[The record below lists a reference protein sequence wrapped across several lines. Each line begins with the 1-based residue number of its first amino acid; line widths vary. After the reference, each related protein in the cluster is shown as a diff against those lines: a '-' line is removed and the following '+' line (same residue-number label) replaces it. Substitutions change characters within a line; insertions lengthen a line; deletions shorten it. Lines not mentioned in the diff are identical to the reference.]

1 MVKLTLDDTL
11 HLLISLVW
19 VLVVFGAV
27 ATLAGFLTWVER
39 KMSAIM
45 QDRIGPNRANIRLF
59 RNWRLFGLFHIMA
72 DPVKLFLKE
81 DFIPA
86 GANRVLHTLAPII
99 SLVVPFSVFAVI
111 PFAGPLR
118 IQWKDFPIASIPLL
132 GQISRL
138 VKLFPK
144 GDVLHLSDFVVT
156 FQVAD
161 LNVGIL
167 FIFAI
172 SSLAIYGTMLG
183 GWSSNNKFSFLGSM
197 RAASQMI
204 SYEVGLGLAVIGIV
218 MMYGAVSLSAIVT
231 RQGDLWLGL
240 IPKWGVITQPLGF
253 LLFLACGMAE
263 IKRAPFD
270 LPEGE
275 SEIIAGFF
283 TEYSSAKMLMFMFG
297 EFIEWIVLGT
307 VVATLFFGGWQV
319 PYLSSQGIAVPLLKL
334 ELLWNGIGY
343 VQQHP
348 LALQLIHLG
357 VAALQ
362 AGAFTVK
369 VLFFVWLIGLI
380 RWTLPRFRYDQVM
393 KMGWKMVLPLA
404 LVNIMGT
411 SVYLLV
417 EQNLKPILQ
426 KALGY

>member
-1 MVKLTLDDTL
+1 MRLTLDDTL
-11 HLLISLVW
+11 HLLLSLVW

-27 ATLAGFLTWVER
+27 LTLAGFLTWVER

-45 QDRIGPNRANIRLF
+45 QDRIGPNRANIRLG

-72 DPVKLFLKE
+72 DPVKLFFKE

-86 GANRVLHTLAPII
+86 GANRVLHTLAPMI
-99 SLVVPFSVFAVI
+99 SLAVPLSLFAVI
-111 PFAGPLR
+111 PFAGPLH
-118 IQWKDFPIASIPLL
+118 IHWKDIPAAQIPLI
-132 GQISRL
+132 GGF
-138 VKLFPK
+138 FP
-144 GDVLHLSDFVVT
+144 GDTLHLSDFLIT
-156 FQVAD
+156 FQIAD

-167 FIFAI
+167 FIFAV
-172 SSLAIYGTMLG
+172 SSLAIYGTMLA
-183 GWSSNNKFSFLGSM
+183 GWASNNKFSFLGSM

-204 SYEVGLGLAVIGIV
+204 SYEVGLGLAVVGVV
-218 MMYGAVSLSAIVT
+218 MIYGAVSLSTIVE
-231 RQGDLWLGL
+231 RQGELWLGV
-240 IPKWGVITQPLGF
+240 IPKWGVVAQPLGF

-283 TEYSSAKMLMFMFG
+283 TEYSSAKMTMFMFG
-297 EFIEWIVLGT
+297 EFVEWIVLGT

-319 PYLSSQGIAVPLLKL
+319 PYLSSEGISIPLLKINLLFAQL
-334 ELLWNGIGY
+334 EP

-348 LALQLIHLG
+348 LALQLIQIG
-357 VAALQ
+357 VVKLQ
-362 AGAFTVK
+362 ALAFVVK

-380 RWTLPRFRYDQVM
+380 RWTLPRFRYDQIM

-404 LVNIMGT
+404 LVNIFGT
-411 SVYLLV
+411 GVFMLL

>member
-1 MVKLTLDDTL
+1 MRLTLDDTL
-11 HLLISLVW
+11 HLLLGLAW
-19 VLVVFGAV
+19 VAVVFGAV
-27 ATLAGFLTWVER
+27 LTLAGFLTWVER

-59 RNWRLFGLFHIMA
+59 RNWRMFGLFHIMA
-72 DPVKLFLKE
+72 DPVKLFFKE

-86 GANRVLHTLAPII
+86 GANRVLHTLAPMI
-99 SLVVPFSVFAVI
+99 SLVVPLSLFAVI
-111 PFAGPLR
+111 PFAGPLHVH
-118 IQWKDFPIASIPLL
+118 WKDIAAAQIPYVGGFFP
-132 GQISRL
+132 
-138 VKLFPK
+138 
-144 GDVLHLSDFVVT
+144 GDTLHLSDFLVT
-156 FQVAD
+156 FQIAD

-172 SSLAIYGTMLG
+172 SSLAIYGTMLA
-183 GWSSNNKFSFLGSM
+183 GWASNNKFSFLGSM

-204 SYEVGLGLAVIGIV
+204 SYEVGLGLAVVGII
-218 MMYGAVSLSAIVT
+218 MIYGAVSLSTIVT
-231 RQGDLWLGL
+231 RQGELWLGI

-283 TEYSSAKMLMFMFG
+283 TEYSSAKMTMFMFG
-297 EFIEWIVLGT
+297 EFVEWIVLGT

-319 PYLSSQGIAVPLLKL
+319 PYLSSEGIAIPLLKI
-334 ELLWNGIGY
+334 ELLWSQLSY

-348 LALQLIHLG
+348 LALQLIQIGVVKLQ
-357 VAALQ
+357 VAA
-362 AGAFTVK
+362 FVVK

-380 RWTLPRFRYDQVM
+380 RWTLPRFRYDQIM

-404 LVNIMGT
+404 LINIMGT
-411 SVYLLV
+411 GVFILL

-426 KALGY
+426 KVLGY

>member
-1 MVKLTLDDTL
+1 MPLTLDDTL

-27 ATLAGFLTWVER
+27 LTLAGFLTWVER

-45 QDRIGPNRANIRLF
+45 QDRIGPNRANVRLF

-72 DPVKLFLKE
+72 DPVKLFFKE

-99 SLVVPFSVFAVI
+99 SLAVPLSVFAVI
-111 PFAGPLR
+111 PFAGPLQ
-118 IQWKDFPIASIPLL
+118 IHWKDLAAAQIPLV
-132 GQISRL
+132 GRF
-138 VKLFPK
+138 FP
-144 GDVLHLSDFVVT
+144 GDTLHLSDFLVT

-167 FIFAI
+167 FIFAV

-183 GWSSNNKFSFLGSM
+183 GWASNNKFSFLGSM

-204 SYEVGLGLAVIGIV
+204 SYEVGLGLAVVGVV
-218 MMYGAVSLSAIVT
+218 MVYGAVSLSTIVT
-231 RQGDLWLGL
+231 RQGELWLGI

-283 TEYSSAKMLMFMFG
+283 TEYSSAKMMMFMFG
-297 EFIEWIVLGT
+297 EFVEWIVLGT

-319 PYLSSQGIAVPLLKL
+319 PYLSSHGINIPLLKI
-334 ELLWNGIGY
+334 ELLWTGFSY

-348 LALQLIHLG
+348 LALQLVQVG
-357 VAALQ
+357 VTAVQ
-362 AGAFTVK
+362 AGAFAVK
-369 VLFFVWLIGLI
+369 VLFFVWLIGLV

-404 LVNIMGT
+404 LINIVATG
-411 SVYLLV
+411 VLLLC

-426 KALGY
+426 KVLGY